1 MHTASLLQ
9 NAIPK
14 WEAQHKVAARFCLAE
29 NHAGLGAAPQAM
41 AKFTKSAPLVS
52 WTLSIQ
58 NLWVFFFTPTPSWI
72 CTRNELSPLYVAF
85 VFMEAGIYCFID
97 PLELAVFIYILRN
110 LEGEV
115 SQVMTNNQRARE
127 LSKNMMSL
135 SIVGL
140 PTLVSNLHNEY
151 NTLGPYIFCGILNY
165 IRP

>member
-1 MHTASLLQ
+1 
-9 NAIPK
+9 
-14 WEAQHKVAARFCLAE
+14 
-29 NHAGLGAAPQAM
+29 
-41 AKFTKSAPLVS
+41 
-52 WTLSIQ
+52 
-58 NLWVFFFTPTPSWI
+58 
-72 CTRNELSPLYVAF
+72 
-85 VFMEAGIYCFID
+85 MEAGIYCFID